1 MMGCRD
7 KVGSL
12 HFDDVVVPDDYVLGE
27 VNRGFDHAMG
37 FIYRNR
43 AYVISAKNLGTAARL
58 LDMTLQ
64 WAKDRTVQGRPLAD
78 HENVAFAIAESEAE
92 LRAAKLLV
100 YHAAWVA
107 GTGRDYR
114 HEAYVNKVFV
124 ARMVNRVVDRALQ
137 IHGAVGYAKESP
149 VERWYRDLRVERIY
163 DGTDEVNLAGITRN
177 LVKGHKRPGEI
188 L

>member
-1 MMGCRD
+1 
-7 KVGSL
+7 
-12 HFDDVVVPDDYVLGE
+12 
-27 VNRGFDHAMG
+27 
-37 FIYRNR
+37 
-43 AYVISAKNLGTAARL
+43 
-58 LDMTLQ
+58 
-64 WAKDRTVQGRPLAD
+64 
-78 HENVAFAIAESEAE
+78 VAFAIAESEAE

-114 HEAYVNKVFV
+114 HESYVNKVFV

-163 DGTDEVNLAGITRN
+163 DGTDEVNLAGIARN
-177 LVKGHKRPGEI
+177 LIKGHKRPGEI